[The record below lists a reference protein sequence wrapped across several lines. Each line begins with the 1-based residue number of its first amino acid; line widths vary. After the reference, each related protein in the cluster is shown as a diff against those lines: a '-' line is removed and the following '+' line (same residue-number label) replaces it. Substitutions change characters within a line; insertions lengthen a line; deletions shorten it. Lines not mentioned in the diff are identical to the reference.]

1 MKIAIVVIFILLLLF
16 LQIGIF
22 PRIAIL
28 GAYPNLILLFILSL
42 SILNIWRKNLGWII
56 AAGLFLDFYSLH
68 NILGVSVISLIV
80 AGIIIYFLSQS
91 VFKKTNSFSLILLF
105 ASGILIYNILSIII
119 FKVFGISFNFR
130 LISLIIGVIYNL
142 IFALPIF
149 YIVKWYVGKFRKI

>member
-1 MKIAIVVIFILLLLF
+1 MKYIFLILFISFLLF
-16 LQIGIF
+16 LQIGIL
-22 PRIAIL
+22 PHLKIL

-42 SILNIWRKNLGWII
+42 SILNSWRKNLGWII

-68 NILGVSVISLIV
+68 NILGVSIISLIV
-80 AGIIIYFLSQS
+80 AGIIIYSLSQN

-105 ASGILIYNILSIII
+105 ASGILIYSILSIII

-142 IFALPIF
+142 IFALPMF
-149 YIVKWYVGKFRKI
+149 YIIKNYVGKFRKI